1 VDYYLLPDGLRWRWL
16 PGKRNKMLEFN
27 ETQHTDRVTLFAE
40 VILPLGISKNYTY
53 RVPYELNNA
62 VAVGKRVVVQF
73 GKSKMYTAII
83 NDITEVAPERYQ
95 AKYLMEVLDD
105 RPVVTEQQLEFWKWL
120 ADYYLCNTGE
130 VMAAALPAA
139 LKLAS
144 ETRIMLNPDG
154 EIDRSVLHDKEF
166 LIVDALDIQPILT
179 VSDIVK
185 LLGQKI
191 VMPVLKSM
199 FDKNIIHISE
209 EVSERY
215 KPRKRSYI
223 KLHSLYQDQDM
234 LRELFVQLERRA
246 PKQAD
251 AVLAYIKLAREKKIV
266 SKNDLIEASGAST
279 SIIKALTDKEILII
293 EEKNVSRLYYEDN
306 TEFATFELSGIQQD
320 VLDDIQDQ
328 FKQKE
333 VILLH
338 GVTSSGKT
346 EIYIRLVEEAI
357 AAGKQVLYLLPEIAL
372 TTHVIERLRK
382 YFGNDIGVYHSRFND
397 NERVEV
403 WQKVLNH
410 EYKVVLGARSS
421 VFLPFDNL
429 GLVIIDE
436 EHETS
441 YKQFDPAPRYNARD
455 AAIYLAN
462 RYQAK
467 VLLGSATPSFESYFN
482 ARTKKYGFVELT
494 ERFGGVSLPETAVVS
509 ITEEMKRK
517 TMQSHFTSVLMAA
530 IEEALKNKEQVILF
544 QNRRGYAPVLVC
556 RVCAFTPRCI
566 NCDVS
571 LTYHKSSSHLHCHYC
586 GYKEESLSICPACG
600 STHLEY
606 KGFGTEKI
614 EDELQVLLPDAR
626 IARMDLD
633 TTRARNAYQNLL
645 NDLEEKRIDILVGT
659 QMVAKG
665 LDFSDVTVIGIINA
679 DSLLKYPDYRANE
692 RSFQMLAQ
700 VSGRAGRRGKQG
712 KVVIQTYNP
721 EHRVI
726 GQVIRNDYK
735 ELYLTEIEERK
746 SFKYP
751 PFYRI
756 IQMDIKHRDAEKL
769 YHQAEYLA
777 VELRKHFG
785 DRVIGPEYPLI
796 SRIRNFYI
804 KSIMLKFER
813 DSISIVKVK
822 AVIRDVIQEFQ
833 TTKLSKGCIVQPNV
847 DPY

>member
-1 VDYYLLPDGLRWRWL
+1 
-16 PGKRNKMLEFN
+16 MLEFN

-40 VILPLGISKNYTY
+40 VILPLAISKNYTY

-144 ETRIMLNPDG
+144 ETRIMLNPEG

-251 AVLAYIKLAREKKIV
+251 AVLAYIKLAREQKII
-266 SKNDLIEASGAST
+266 SKNDLMEASGAST

-320 VLDDIQDQ
+320 VLEDIQDQ

-756 IQMDIKHRDAEKL
+756 IQLDIKHRDAEKL

>member
-1 VDYYLLPDGLRWRWL
+1 
-16 PGKRNKMLEFN
+16 MLEFAD
-27 ETQHTDRVTLFAE
+27 THHHDRLTLFVE
-40 VILPLGISKNYTY
+40 VILPLAIARNYTY
-53 RVPYELNNA
+53 RVPYELNEA
-62 VAVGKRVVVQF
+62 VAPGKRVVVQF
-73 GKSKMYTAII
+73 GKSKMYTAVI
-83 NDITEVAPERYQ
+83 DRVTTDAPEKYE
-95 AKYLMEVLDD
+95 AKYLLDVLDD
-105 RPVVTEQQLEFWKWL
+105 KPVVTTRQLEFWKWL

-144 ETRIMLNPDG
+144 ETKIMLNPDG
-154 EIDRSVLHDKEF
+154 NIDRSGLHDKEY
-166 LIVDALDIQPILT
+166 LIVDALDIQPVLS

-191 VMPVLKSM
+191 VMPVLRSM

-215 KPRKRSYI
+215 KPRKRAYI
-223 KLHSLYQDQDM
+223 RLNSLYDEPEM
-234 LRELFVQLERRA
+234 RRELFADLERRA

-251 AVLAYIKLAREKKIV
+251 AILAYMKLSRERPMI
-266 SKNDLIEASGAST
+266 SRNELMEASGVSAAT
-279 SIIKALTDKEILII
+279 IKALADKEVLII
-293 EEKNVSRLYYEDN
+293 EERNVSRLYFEEFDN
-306 TEFATFELSGIQQD
+306 VANFQLSELQQHALQEVKQQFTE
-320 VLDDIQDQ
+320 
-328 FKQKE
+328 KE
-333 VILLH
+333 VVLLH

-346 EIYIRLVEEAI
+346 EIYIRLIEEALYS
-357 AAGKQVLYLLPEIAL
+357 GKQVLYLLPEIAL
-372 TTHVIERLRK
+372 TTHAIERLRK
-382 YFGNDIGVYHSRFND
+382 YFGNDIGVYHSRFSD

-410 EYKVVLGARSS
+410 EYKVVLGARSA
-421 VFLPFDNL
+421 VFLPFDEL
-429 GLVIIDE
+429 GLIVVDE
-436 EHETS
+436 EHESS

-455 AAIYLAN
+455 AAIYLSG
-462 RYQAK
+462 RYGAK

-482 ARTKKYGFVELT
+482 ARTGKFGLVELL
-494 ERFGGVSLPETAVVS
+494 ERFGGVSMPDTEVVS
-509 ITEEMKRK
+509 ITEETKRK
-517 TMQSHFTSVLMAA
+517 TMTSHFTSVLMRD
-530 IEEALKNKEQVILF
+530 IEQALENKEQVILF
-544 QNRRGYAPVLVC
+544 QNRRGYAPVLIC
-556 RVCAFTPRCI
+556 RVCAFTPVCI

-571 LTYHKSSSHLHCHYC
+571 LTYHKSSGNLHCHYC
-586 GYKEESLSICPACG
+586 GYKEETLTICPACG

-633 TTRARNAYQNLL
+633 TTRARNSFQNLL

-721 EHRVI
+721 HHRVI
-726 GQVIRNDYK
+726 DQVIRNDYK

-746 SFKYP
+746 GFKYP
-751 PFYRI
+751 PFYRMI
-756 IQMDIKHRDAEKL
+756 NLDIKHKEPEKL
-769 YHQAEYLA
+769 YLQAEYLA
-777 VELRKHFG
+777 TELRKHFG
-785 DRVIGPEYPLI
+785 DRVIGPEVPLI
-796 SRIRNFYI
+796 SRIRNYYI
-804 KSIMLKFER
+804 RSIMLKFEK
-813 DSISIVKVK
+813 DGISIVKVK
-822 AVIRDVIQEFQ
+822 AVIKDIILQFN
-833 TTKLSKGCIVQPNV
+833 TTKLSKGCIIQADV

>member
-1 VDYYLLPDGLRWRWL
+1 
-16 PGKRNKMLEFN
+16 MLEFN
-27 ETQHTDRVTLFAE
+27 ETQHTDRITLFAE
-40 VILPLGISKNYTY
+40 VVLPLAISKNYTY
-53 RVPYELNNA
+53 RVPYELNNQ
-62 VAVGKRVVVQF
+62 VAIGKRVMVQF
-73 GKSKMYTAII
+73 GKSKMYTAVI
-83 NDITEVAPERYQ
+83 NNITEAAPEKYQ

-105 RPVVTEQQLEFWKWL
+105 RPVVTAQQLEFWKWL

-154 EIDRSVLHDKEF
+154 EIDRSALHDKEF
-166 LIVDALDIQPILT
+166 LIVDALDIQPVLT
-179 VSDIVK
+179 VSEIVK

-215 KPRKRSYI
+215 KPRKRSYV
-223 KLHSLYQDQDM
+223 KLSPVYQDQDM
-234 LRELFVQLERRA
+234 LRELFVQLERKA

-251 AVLAYIKLAREKKIV
+251 AVLAYIKLAREQKLI
-266 SKNDLIEASGAST
+266 SKNDLMEASGASAAT
-279 SIIKALTDKEILII
+279 IKALTDKEVLVI

-306 TEFATFELSGIQQD
+306 SEFSTFDLSNTQQA
-320 VLDDIQDQ
+320 VLEDIQEQ
-328 FKQKE
+328 FKEKE
-333 VILLH
+333 VVLLH

-482 ARTKKYGFVELT
+482 ARTKKYGFAELT
-494 ERFGGVSLPETAVVS
+494 ERFSGVSLPQTEVVS

-517 TMQSHFTSVLMAA
+517 TMQSHFTSVLMGH

-556 RVCAFTPRCI
+556 RICAFTPRCI

-571 LTYHKSSSHLHCHYC
+571 LTYHKSSNHLHCHYC
-586 GYKEESLSICPACG
+586 GYKEDSPKVCPACG

-614 EDELQVLLPDAR
+614 EDELQILLPDAR

-700 VSGRAGRRGKQG
+700 VSGRAGRRDKQG
-712 KVVIQTYNP
+712 TVVIQTYNP

-726 GQVIRNDYK
+726 DQVIRNDYK

-746 SFKYP
+746 GFKYP

-785 DRVIGPEYPLI
+785 ERVIGPEYPLI